1 MIKPIDEPR
10 PEGADICGKT
20 NFPKPYMM
28 LNLEGTGIYDK
39 EHHWKNLTLSIEQCA
54 EIEHNTKDQSSSTR
68 WIAERKGRITASNF
82 GSIMNRKKEIN
93 ETFIRNVFDKK
104 SFKSAPTS
112 YGQANEKTAK
122 QMYIKSSGNHIHDV
136 GLVVNPL
143 FPFLGATPDAKICEK
158 CVTGILEIKCPY
170 SVRDSTLQ
178 EACANNA
185 FFLEI
190 SGSKYTLKRSHSHWF
205 QVQGQLLITGAP
217 FCDFVTFT
225 RQEINVERIYPC
237 NDTMLSLLKK
247 MSDVYVKHF
256 KPYFELKK

>member
-1 MIKPIDEPR
+1 MITPIEQPR
-10 PEGADICGKT
+10 PEGADVCGQT

-28 LNLEGTGIYDK
+28 LNLESTGLCDK
-39 EHHWKNLTLSIEQCA
+39 QHNWQDLNVSFENCVEIEQS
-54 EIEHNTKDQSSSTR
+54 TKGQSSSAR
-68 WIAERKGRITASNF
+68 WFAERKGRITASNF

-93 ETFIRNVFDKK
+93 DTFVRNIFDKK

-158 CVTGILEIKCPY
+158 SLTGILEIKCPY
-170 SVRDSTLQ
+170 SVRDSTLL
-178 EACANNA
+178 EACENQT

-190 SGSKYTLKRSHSHWF
+190 SGSKYVLKRSHSHWF

-237 NDTMLSLLKK
+237 IDTMLSLLKK
-247 MSDVYVKHF
+247 MSDVYVNHF
-256 KPYFELKK
+256 KPYFALKK